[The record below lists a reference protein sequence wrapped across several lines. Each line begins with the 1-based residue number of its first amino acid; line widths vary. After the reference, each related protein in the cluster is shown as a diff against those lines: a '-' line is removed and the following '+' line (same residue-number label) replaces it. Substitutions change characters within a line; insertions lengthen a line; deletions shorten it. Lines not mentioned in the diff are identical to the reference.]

1 MSVAS
6 RKAGEE
12 EKLKKVN
19 KKASHLPFKV
29 NSVGGNDVSGFDKNP
44 P

>member
-1 MSVAS
+1 ML
-6 RKAGEE
+6 
-12 EKLKKVN
+12 EKE
-19 KKASHLPFKV
+19 AAHLPFTV